1 MLSQSLI
8 TCRVLSTLY
17 DSVLLRRPSKPV
29 SGSHSRFCAMQAM
42 ATCSS
47 LRPSVDISVGDENSE
62 EGVGVGGARTEY
74 RSLVASA

>member
-1 MLSQSLI
+1 
-8 TCRVLSTLY
+8 
-17 DSVLLRRPSKPV
+17 
-29 SGSHSRFCAMQAM
+29 MQAM